1 MKEINLKF
9 NLSRARNAEHY
20 QLHDDIRPEADAKL
34 NFKLGD
40 NKPSTTKTG
49 NGSVFESLAKI

>member
-9 NLSRARNAEHY
+9 DLSHACNAEHY
-20 QLHDDIRPEADAKL
+20 QLHDDIRPEVDAKL

-40 NKPSTTKTG
+40 NKPSTAETG
-49 NGSVFESLAKI
+49 NGGVFESLAKI